1 MSEKTPSVR
10 EGMKA
15 SERFN
20 KHDATTQIACINPT
34 HAGWYSF
41 FTMLKT
47 RALPRGKNIIKIGRS
62 GLIKAGVPTDSGEF
76 TPMDTVTNTLSL
88 LEKEGIKQVKWLK

>member
-1 MSEKTPSVR
+1 MKYCLSFVSEKTPSVR

-20 KHDATTQIACINPT
+20 EHYATTQIACINPT
-34 HAGWYSF
+34 HARWYSF

-47 RALPRGKNIIKIGRS
+47 RSLPIREEYNKHREIWSHKGPSTHGQW
-62 GLIKAGVPTDSGEF
+62 
-76 TPMDTVTNTLSL
+76 
-88 LEKEGIKQVKWLK
+88 GIYAYGHSHQYSIPS

>member
-1 MSEKTPSVR
+1 
-10 EGMKA
+10 MKA

-20 KHDATTQIACINPT
+20 EHDATTQIACINPT

-47 RALPRGKNIIKIGRS
+47 RALSRGKNIIKIGRS
-62 GLIKAGVPTDSGEF
+62 GLIKAGVPTDSGEL
-76 TPMDTVTNTLSL
+76 TPMDTVTSTLSL

>member
-20 KHDATTQIACINPT
+20 EHDATTQITCINPT

-41 FTMLKT
+41 FTMMKT
-47 RALPRGKNIIKIGRS
+47 RALTRGTNIIEIGRF

-76 TPMDTVTNTLSL
+76 TPIDTATNTLSL